1 MIVILGWGVMFSEVL
16 APGHEMEYADMKI
29 DKCNSYNIDIM
40 TTNVN
45 SDMTETIEA
54 EKVH

>member
-1 MIVILGWGVMFSEVL
+1 MFSEVL